1 MVRDHDD
8 QDVGGPGAVPGRGG
22 GGGALGGESEEGW
35 GVDIVADDGVA
46 GAEEV
51 GGHGVAHGAEAG
63 EEEGGGGD
71 GGGHFEMVWG
81 GVRGGK
87 REMGNRGGNLGG
99 RYPIV
104 GCCWE

>member
-22 GGGALGGESEEGW
+22 GGGALGDEGAEGR

-63 EEEGGGGD
+63 EEEGGGGG
-71 GGGHFEMVWG
+71 GGGHFEMVKG
-81 GVRGGK
+81 RKRAMGK
-87 REMGNRGGNLGG
+87 RGGNWGG
-99 RYPIV
+99 RYCTI
-104 GCCWE
+104 